1 MTYIA
6 RHLESDIKARLF
18 SGKAI
23 IVYGRGSVEKQPCCG
38 TSPKNGQMMSSG

>member
-23 IVYGRGSVEKQPCCG
+23 IVYAVW
-38 TSPKNGQMMSSG
+38 KNNHAAAHHRRMVK